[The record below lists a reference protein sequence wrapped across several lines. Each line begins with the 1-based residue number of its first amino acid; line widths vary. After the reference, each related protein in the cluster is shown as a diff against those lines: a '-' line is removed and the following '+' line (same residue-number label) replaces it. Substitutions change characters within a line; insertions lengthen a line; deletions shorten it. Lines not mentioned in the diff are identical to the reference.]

1 MLRGSL
7 VDKTVSAIIVLAIL
21 VVALGLMVLGWRA
34 RKRRQSTLPAPYAAP
49 EVAGNEYGTFE
60 SFYVATTIAREPLN
74 RVAVHGLGFRARCDA
89 TVTDSGVL
97 IAIGG
102 QPDIYIPLTD
112 IREVQRATW
121 TIDRVVE
128 EGGLILIGWTLGDTE
143 VDSYF
148 RAEEPEAFL
157 SALTSLRAT
166 TESESK

>member
-1 MLRGSL
+1 
-7 VDKTVSAIIVLAIL
+7 VDKTISAILVLALL
-21 VVALGLMVLGWRA
+21 VVALGLMALGWRA
-34 RKRRQSTLPAPYAAP
+34 RKRRQSTLPAPFAAP
-49 EVAGNEYGTFE
+49 EVTGEEFGTFE

-74 RVAVHGLGFRARCDA
+74 RVAVHGLGFRAKCDV
-89 TVTDSGVL
+89 TVTETGVI

-102 QPDIYIPLTD
+102 QPDMFIPVAD

-128 EGGLILIGWTLGDTE
+128 EGGLTLIGWNLGDTE

-157 SALTSLRAT
+157 SALTSLRGT
-166 TESESK
+166 TESESQ